1 MIFPRIAFMMFLM
14 KVLRDHFNMSKDLF
28 SEFTKKGFVKI
39 KLDNKYMFSYKNLK
53 KKIIINFPKNFKK
66 SKFENLH
73 HTVNFE
79 EINSIRMKIIK
90 NINVEKDLKKN
101 IYLSAKSY
109 LDRLLG
115 ADIIVQKN
123 INLAIQMPNDDSRPM
138 FHKDTPLSS
147 KYEVAVW
154 IPLVDCSKS
163 MCMTMID
170 KKHHNEANKLFDNL
184 DQNSEKQFQKF
195 SKLKGSNFPVK
206 FGEALIFSTD
216 NFHYI
221 PINETSKTRWSLN
234 LRFKNLFT
242 PYGERNLLDYFEILK
257 TSPITNLL
265 TN

>member
-1 MIFPRIAFMMFLM
+1 MN
-14 KVLRDHFNMSKDLF
+14 KNLF

-39 KLDNKYMFSYKNLK
+39 KLDKKYISAYKNLK
-53 KKIIINFPKNFKK
+53 KNIRKDFPKNFKK
-66 SKFENLH
+66 NKFENLH
-73 HTVNFE
+73 HAVNFE
-79 EINSIRMKIIK
+79 EINSIRMKIIRS
-90 NINVEKDLKKN
+90 INVEKDLKKN
-101 IYLSAKSY
+101 IYFSAKSF
-109 LDRLLG
+109 LDQLIG

-123 INLAIQMPNDDSRPM
+123 VNLAIQMPNDTSRPL

-147 KYEVAVW
+147 KYEVVLW

-170 KKHHNEANKLFDNL
+170 KKYHDDANKLFDDL
-184 DQNSEKQFQKF
+184 GHNSENKFQKF

-221 PINETSKTRWSLN
+221 PINETNKTRWSLN